1 MITFIVDAA
10 IVLALAFFAWRGA
23 KKGLILMAFSLLAV
37 FVAWFGAR
45 AVTDSFTR
53 PVANIIRPSIELHI
67 EQALSAQTPAGDAEA
82 RPSSGVSGGDG
93 TAEPSPSVPAVV
105 LPGTSIS
112 ATHNSYAGYT
122 LEQVLESLEQSGL
135 FLGLQGFLAQAVEEE
150 RLEVVTTAV
159 EAAAAY
165 LAELAAGALLFAL
178 SFLLILLL
186 WFLVS
191 RALDL
196 AFRLPILHSVNAALG
211 AVLGLVKGVVIALV
225 VVWLLRVSGVLTDA
239 NAGPVANLMTLEGL
253 SLALNNLIQNAA
265 GFSAAA

>member
-67 EQALSAQTPAGDAEA
+67 EEALSAQPPAGDAEA
-82 RPSSGVSGGDG
+82 RPS
-93 TAEPSPSVPAVV
+93 PSVPAVA

-112 ATHNSYAGYT
+112 AAHNSYAGYT
-122 LEQVLESLEQSGL
+122 LEQILEALEQSGL
-135 FLGLQGFLAQAVEEE
+135 FLGLQGFLLEAVEDE

-178 SFLLILLL
+178 SFLLILLV

-196 AFRLPILHSVNAALG
+196 AFRLPVLHSVNALG
-211 AVLGLVKGVVIALV
+211 GGLLGLVKGVVIALV
-225 VVWLLRVSGVLTDA
+225 VVWLLRVSGVLTDSS
-239 NAGPVANLMTLEGL
+239 AGPVASLMTIEGL
-253 SLALNNLIQNAA
+253 SRTLNNLIQNAA